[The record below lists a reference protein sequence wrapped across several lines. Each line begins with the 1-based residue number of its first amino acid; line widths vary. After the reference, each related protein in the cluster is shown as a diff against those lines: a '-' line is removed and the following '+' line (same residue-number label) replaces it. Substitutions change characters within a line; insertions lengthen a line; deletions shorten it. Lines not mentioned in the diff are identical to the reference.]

1 MKKHPLTVRQL
12 VLAAMFAALLAVS
25 GQISVP
31 MVPAPITWQTLVVM
45 LSGLLLGPRLA
56 FISNMVFIAL
66 VAIGAPL
73 LAGGNG
79 GIGALLGP
87 TGGFVFSWPLAAMLI
102 GWLVE
107 KIASRGE
114 IRIWHL
120 LMVNILGGIILIY
133 LIGVPWLMAVT
144 GLDYNLANLTKTCF
158 IFIPGDLIK
167 AVIGSI
173 LAVAV
178 YRADPEL
185 RPKGKRMKEENQ
197 QMISS

>member
-1 MKKHPLTVRQL
+1 
-12 VLAAMFAALLAVS
+12 MFAALLAIS
-25 GQISVP
+25 GQISIP

-56 FISNMVFIAL
+56 FISNTVFIAL

-79 GIGALLGP
+79 GIGALFGP
-87 TGGFVFSWPLAAMLI
+87 TGGFVFSWPIAALLI
-102 GWLVE
+102 GWSVQ

-120 LMVNILGGIILIY
+120 LSVNILGGIILIY
-133 LIGVPWLMAVT
+133 LIGVPWLMAVAD
-144 GLDYNLANLTKTCF
+144 LPYNFDNLMKACF

-167 AVIGSI
+167 AVIGAF

-178 YRADPEL
+178 YKADPSL
-185 RPKGKRMKEENQ
+185 HPQRKIKQ
-197 QMISS
+197 QDQQVAS